1 MAISRVELPTDLGSV
16 SSVNSLGISSELRDN
31 FTTLL
36 EHGIELRFRQ
46 VFTMPILVVK
56 AWLNCKESVAHIDH
70 AFNDESFVLFTLR
83 SMREIIEL
91 FKDGLEI
98 ILNRIGPH
106 FRPGFQARFVCLI
119 TARLSAIIQYLIPEL
134 FPEPIF
140 SLVAVK
146 TVG

>member
-1 MAISRVELPTDLGSV
+1 MSV
-16 SSVNSLGISSELRDN
+16 SSVNSLGFSSELRGN

-36 EHGIELRFRQ
+36 KHGIELGFGQ
-46 VFTMPILVVK
+46 VFPVPFLVVK
-56 AWLNCKESVAHIDH
+56 ARLNGNEYVAHVNH
-70 AFNDESFVLFTLR
+70 AFNDESFVLFTLL

-98 ILNRIGPH
+98 ILNRIDPH
-106 FRPGFQARFVCLI
+106 LRTRFQARFTCLI
-119 TARLSAIIQYLIPEL
+119 AARFQGLIQVLVPEL
-134 FPEPIF
+134 FPKPKF